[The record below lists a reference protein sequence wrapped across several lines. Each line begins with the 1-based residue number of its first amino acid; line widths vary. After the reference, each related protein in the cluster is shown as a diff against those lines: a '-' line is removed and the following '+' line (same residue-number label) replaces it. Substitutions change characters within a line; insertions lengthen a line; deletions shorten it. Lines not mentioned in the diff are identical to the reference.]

1 VTPGREPVTSTSGPS
16 MHPVGAP
23 SPNPHGAEHSG
34 VGESSHLLPNCVAR
48 KPLLFYF
55 LRNVDFPG
63 EA

>member
-1 VTPGREPVTSTSGPS
+1 

-34 VGESSHLLPNCVAR
+34 VGESSHLFPNCAAR
-48 KPLLFYF
+48 KPLLFYV